1 MKTKRLYTA
10 FTIILA
16 VVFAVSLKASSTFAV
31 SIATNPPVTEMTC
44 DETNVKALMEFFF
57 EEEAYIDDIPFNTE
71 CVSKNCL
78 YQKAMSV
85 VFELDEE
92 MYVEDIPFN
101 TELVKEQHSLQT
113 NNHNFSFED
122 EDYIDDIPFDTYTLA
137 NKYNRNQLVHNR

>member
-10 FTIILA
+10 ITIILA
-16 VVFAVSLKASSTFAV
+16 VVFAVSLKASSTYAV
-31 SIATNPPVTEMTC
+31 SIAINPPVTEITC
-44 DETNVKALMEFFF
+44 EETNVKALIEFFF

-101 TELVKEQHSLQT
+101 TKLVKEEHILQ
-113 NNHNFSFED
+113 NNIHNFSFKD
-122 EDYIDDIPFDTYTLA
+122 EEYIDDIPFDTYTLS
-137 NKYNRNQLVHNR
+137 NKYNRKQLVHNR